1 MAVSIDTVYQR
12 VLAIVNKEQRG
23 YITPLEFNL
32 LANQAQMEI
41 FEQYF
46 YEINQFNRLP
56 GNTTEYSDMRSIL
69 EEKLS
74 PFQRYMQ
81 DVSVA
86 SSSVGTLPSDVY
98 RLGTLMYVGGT
109 YPVEV
114 EEISH
119 NQLLI
124 LQKSPLTRAT
134 TSRPYYI
141 RLTGSTVELYPT
153 GGSGFASSNDIRC
166 NYTDKP
172 ILAKWGY
179 TIVNDQAL
187 YNATTATDFELH
199 ASEETTLVI
208 KVLELAGITM
218 KDQGLMQ
225 VADKEEVETTQQ
237 EKL

>member
-12 VLAIVNKEQRG
+12 VLAIANKEQRG
-23 YITPLEFNL
+23 YVTPQEFNL

-74 PFQRYMQ
+74 PFQKYMQ

-86 SSSVGTLPSDVY
+86 GSSVGTLPADVY

-109 YPVEV
+109 YPIEV

-134 TSRPYYI
+134 KSRPYYI

-153 GGSGFASSNDIRC
+153 GSSGFASSSDIRC

-172 ILAKWGY
+172 
-179 TIVNDQAL
+179 TISKMGI
-187 YNATTATDFELH
+187 YN
-199 ASEETTLVI
+199 S
-208 KVLELAGITM
+208 K
-218 KDQGLMQ
+218 
-225 VADKEEVETTQQ
+225 
-237 EKL
+237 